1 MWIGRTVSLSKSWMM
16 WDAGWSPISRAKPL
30 FLMFWYSKMGQVE
43 KVDEW
48 YTVNI
53 CKLYTW
59 LCLKMVYTPPI
70 PMEFRPE
77 NGGGSGSNL
86 PRPTAQGHRR
96 RQLRFGTPVDH
107 SLCMSHLSCFDSV
120 ILALSPLSN
129 YSVFW
134 DLLMKVQFRPELRE
148 WWQRIP
154 VNVSV
159 SSVRKSLAL
168 RVLGSSKLQTNAFL
182 VRVSQVINELSIVKV
197 QVIPSQWM
205 SLKWVCSDNASFE
218 DFEQSHWCSS
228 AGCLWGINHRRRNPI
243 LTVLPP
249 LWRSSVS

>member
-120 ILALSPLSN
+120 ILVLSPLSN

-134 DLLMKVQFRPELRE
+134 DLPMKVQFRPELRE

-159 SSVRKSLAL
+159 SSVRKNPAL
-168 RVLGSSKLQTNAFL
+168 RVLGSSKLQTNHFWFAY
-182 VRVSQVINELSIVKV
+182 
-197 QVIPSQWM
+197 
-205 SLKWVCSDNASFE
+205 LK
-218 DFEQSHWCSS
+218 
-228 AGCLWGINHRRRNPI
+228 
-243 LTVLPP
+243 
-249 LWRSSVS
+249 